1 MRIAAPE
8 RPYSALKSVPRDV
21 VEAAVALD
29 DLVGDT
35 GDGPL
40 EVGGLDFEFL
50 DGVEWRENDKV
61 CAVEEVDGVRVI
73 VDAIEE
79 VVIHRGALTIGG
91 KSAAACVTTGIGL
104 GGVYAYG
111 NLSEKSKIAA
121 VQRKAVHFLGVND
134 LTDGGI
140 LRLQQGG
147 GGGDFD
153 GLRYAARLERKI
165 LDYIGAD
172 IDSHTF
178 GAGRLE
184 AMVGDVNPVTAN
196 LDRGE
201 FEDAVRTGGGREA
214 SARSLTDEG
223 DLGTTEYG
231 AALVGN
237 CPQDGTGVQLSAERG

>member
-1 MRIAAPE
+1 MFLVQISLFDAAGIFKEVRRIEFVVAEELPTIAVKFVGSGFGGGVE
-8 RPYSALKSVPRDV
+8 NRGARTSVLG
-21 VEAAVALD
+21 A
-29 DLVGDT
+29 
-35 GDGPL
+35 

-147 GGGDFD
+147 G
-153 GLRYAARLERKI
+153 
-165 LDYIGAD
+165 
-172 IDSHTF
+172 
-178 GAGRLE
+178 
-184 AMVGDVNPVTAN
+184 
-196 LDRGE
+196 
-201 FEDAVRTGGGREA
+201 
-214 SARSLTDEG
+214 
-223 DLGTTEYG
+223 
-231 AALVGN
+231 
-237 CPQDGTGVQLSAERG
+237 